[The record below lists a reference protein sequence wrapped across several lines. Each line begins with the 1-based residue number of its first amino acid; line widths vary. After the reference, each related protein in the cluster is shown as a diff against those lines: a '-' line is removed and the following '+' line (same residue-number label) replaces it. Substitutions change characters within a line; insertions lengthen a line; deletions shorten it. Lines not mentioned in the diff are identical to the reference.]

1 MMECVSYE
9 PNEEVAKLAQM
20 EDEHWDME
28 LEAAIAI
35 SKTSKGTLEGLK
47 EQLEDLIFAVKARE
61 LRDKVL
67 QWWEEHQSDTYSTG
81 DDDWD
86 NVYDEEPDF
95 VTLAKQLKKGVE
107 L

>member
-1 MMECVSYE
+1 MECVSYE
-9 PNEEVAKLAQM
+9 PSEEVAKLAQM

-28 LEAAIAI
+28 LKAAMTI
-35 SKTSKGTLEGLK
+35 SKTYEGTLESLK

-67 QWWEEHQSDTYSTG
+67 QWWEEHQFDTYSTG

-86 NVYDEEPDF
+86 NVYDEEPGF